1 MLSFILEEEIMNK
14 LGKVLLSIVLCL
26 TVMFTLTAC
35 TGLGGQIVVNKNG
48 KSAYEIAVDNG
59 FEGTEQEW
67 LASLKGEKGEDG
79 TSGKNG
85 SDLTAESLFQ
95 FAVSKGLYENTEE
108 GYKQF
113 LKDYGSNVIAEDSS
127 SVQETVA
134 ECINEVVSIYCPIDG
149 GVQLGA
155 GVCYS
160 MDRTNKIAYFITNYH
175 VVSVESNGTIAPAT
189 TIKLYTYGNE
199 TLLLSNGVID
209 YGNGAIDATYVGGS
223 AEYDLAVLKVEGD
236 AFAKLSAT
244 PIREVKFANTNNI
257 QPGSSAIA
265 IGNPMGEGIS
275 VTSGVVSV
283 DSEYVI
289 ISYAGYSRRIRTIR
303 IDTSI
308 NSGNSG
314 GGVFND
320 KGELIGI
327 ANSKYSTSS
336 YENVAN
342 AIPASNVK
350 AVCENII
357 YFHEQKLQTE
367 ELDKTVGVHKYIVG
381 FMSII
386 GDTSN
391 SYDVITKTNIRTE
404 QIVVVELVEDSK
416 ASEIGMQV
424 NDVVLGINITRASGE
439 VEEVRFS
446 KLFEMTDIMLTVRPG
461 DKVQF
466 VVSRTV
472 EQEGVSTTNTV
483 TLDEILIEVEG
494 FTEYKNNDSM
504 A

>member
-1 MLSFILEEEIMNK
+1 MKK
-14 LGKVLLSIVLCL
+14 LGKVLLSVVLCL
-26 TVMFTLTAC
+26 CVMFTLTAC

-59 FEGTEQEW
+59 FVGTEQEW
-67 LASLKGEKGEDG
+67 LASLKGDKGEDG

-108 GYKQF
+108 GFKQF
-113 LKDYGSNVIAEDSS
+113 LKDYGSNIITEDESS
-127 SVQETVA
+127 IQKSVA
-134 ECINEVVSIYCPIDG
+134 ECINEVVSIYCPVDG

-155 GVCYS
+155 GVCYK
-160 MDRTNKIAYFITNYH
+160 MDRTNKVAYFITNYH
-175 VVSVESNGTIAPAT
+175 VVSVEANGTVAPAT
-189 TIKLYTYGNE
+189 TIKIYTYGNE
-199 TLLLSNGVID
+199 TLLLNNGVAD
-209 YGNGAIDATYVGGS
+209 YGSGAIDATYVGGS
-223 AEYDLAVLKVEGD
+223 AGYDLAVIKVEGD
-236 AFAKLSAT
+236 AFAKLSSS
-244 PIREVKFANTNNI
+244 PIREVKFADTNNI

-303 IDTSI
+303 VDTSI
-308 NSGNSG
+308 NAGNSG
-314 GGVFND
+314 GGVFNN

-357 YFHEQKLQTE
+357 YFHEQKLQTD
-367 ELDKTVGVHKYIVG
+367 ELDKTVGVHKFIVG
-381 FMSII
+381 FSSTM
-386 GDTSN
+386 GEKSN
-391 SYDVITKTNIRTE
+391 SYDEVTNTNNRTE
-404 QIVVVELVEDSK
+404 QIVVVEIVEGYK

-424 NDVVLGINITRASGE
+424 GDIVLGVNITRVGGE
-439 VEEVRFS
+439 VEKVRFS
-446 KLFEMTDIMLTVRPG
+446 KMFEMLDTMLTVRPG
-461 DKVQF
+461 DKVQL
-466 VVSRTV
+466 VVSREV
-472 EQEGVSTTNTV
+472 EEDGSMVTSTI
-483 TLDEILIEVEG
+483 TLNEILIDMAG
-494 FTEYKNNDSM
+494 YTEYKNNDVV

>member
-1 MLSFILEEEIMNK
+1 MNK

-59 FEGTEQEW
+59 FEGTEQER

-127 SVQETVA
+127 SIQETVA

-223 AEYDLAVLKVEGD
+223 AE
-236 AFAKLSAT
+236 
-244 PIREVKFANTNNI
+244 
-257 QPGSSAIA
+257 
-265 IGNPMGEGIS
+265 
-275 VTSGVVSV
+275 
-283 DSEYVI
+283 
-289 ISYAGYSRRIRTIR
+289 
-303 IDTSI
+303 
-308 NSGNSG
+308 
-314 GGVFND
+314 
-320 KGELIGI
+320 
-327 ANSKYSTSS
+327 
-336 YENVAN
+336 
-342 AIPASNVK
+342 
-350 AVCENII
+350 
-357 YFHEQKLQTE
+357 
-367 ELDKTVGVHKYIVG
+367 
-381 FMSII
+381 
-386 GDTSN
+386 
-391 SYDVITKTNIRTE
+391 
-404 QIVVVELVEDSK
+404 
-416 ASEIGMQV
+416 
-424 NDVVLGINITRASGE
+424 
-439 VEEVRFS
+439 
-446 KLFEMTDIMLTVRPG
+446 
-461 DKVQF
+461 
-466 VVSRTV
+466 
-472 EQEGVSTTNTV
+472 
-483 TLDEILIEVEG
+483 
-494 FTEYKNNDSM
+494 
-504 A
+504 